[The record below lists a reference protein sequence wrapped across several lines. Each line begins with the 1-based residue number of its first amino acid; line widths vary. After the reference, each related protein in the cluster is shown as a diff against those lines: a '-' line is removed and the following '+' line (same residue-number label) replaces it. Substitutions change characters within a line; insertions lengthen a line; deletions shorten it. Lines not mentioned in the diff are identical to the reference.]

1 MMAADPAAETPR
13 LGSWQRLATPACAR
27 IHITLL
33 RPFAVL
39 GDTDMMFNLGAM
51 LAGSDSDEAT
61 V

>member
-1 MMAADPAAETPR
+1 MAA
-13 LGSWQRLATPACAR
+13 ACSSGMR
-27 IHITLL
+27 QIHITLL

-51 LAGSDSDEAT
+51 LAGSDPDEAT